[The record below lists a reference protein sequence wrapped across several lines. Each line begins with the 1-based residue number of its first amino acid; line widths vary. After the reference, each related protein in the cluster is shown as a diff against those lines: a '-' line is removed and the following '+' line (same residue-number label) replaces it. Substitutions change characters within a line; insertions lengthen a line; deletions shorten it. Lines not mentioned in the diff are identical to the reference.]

1 MLRIMQGEKGPPR
14 SFDEVYAYLEAHIT
28 KHNRVQIVVE
38 EFVGMNSD
46 ECGSRTPTPDL
57 RAEEPDQETSEV
69 QFRGKGK
76 GVGKNSSTF
85 RPVKSHPPTPDAS
98 PEAST
103 STIVSPVAVAL
114 KRNIS
119 HGDTDGDEALKK
131 VKVESDV
138 TTDGVKVKKENR
150 SGSSYAVK
158 KEKPTRG
165 EPITADMLYGP
176 FDFKQHR
183 SESSKGSRRTK
194 NLPDALQDIVE
205 DATKKNKFCLTPPR
219 LNRLASAPAVDPD
232 DPDTPEFVA
241 DTTSRSSSTE
251 KREYIKPSRFGSESP
266 ISIPGSPIANPS
278 SQIIH
283 PAKINLENRSAA
295 ARQRAPSI
303 EVMQE
308 IVPVRNDPGDVV
320 EIPDNDP
327 ADAAEVA
334 SLAENLVMMFP
345 DTPITYIRQRC
356 VDLVGRPAAIERF
369 TEELLMDPK
378 PPDNWEQIYKQ
389 PFHIPE
395 PVNNPPPVVVNQ
407 VPVEAAPLPPPL
419 VPENAPVAAE
429 PTVSVREVMEV
440 SEEDNL
446 AIAAALK
453 DLNEKDV
460 PQEPTASSSSVQDC
474 SSRPEVELD
483 QDPITA
489 WESDKN
495 SVLLSVFPDIC
506 PDHLNSIVQKVR
518 ASFAPSATGEATAA
532 AETEANSSAVTAKVS
547 IPDLNREFAARVEEL
562 FAMKAEERRLLPT
575 RAEWETKKKAKE
587 ELEKWSGNMSVNDML
602 LLYSG
607 DPAGYFGN
615 PDRNPESDLYKQHAI
630 EGLKSVF
637 RYHSINEIEKTFKKS
652 KFLYMPA
659 YKTLSAGKNTR
670 KTKRPDQEVKFP
682 SEHSIEF
689 LKEKKFIELEDDIK
703 KEKDR
708 RANERQMKIEEA
720 KRQGLLQECLCCYS
734 DDCLPEDMIS
744 CKGGHVYCRDCIARG
759 TDVAIGDG
767 KTVIECLGHCKE
779 EIGWQELQKVVA
791 PNVLSKLLQ
800 RRQAEEVGAAEM
812 DNMVSCPFCPYVTIM
827 DNPDDKVLVCRNP
840 ECGRDSCR

>member
-1 MLRIMQGEKGPPR
+1 MQGEKGPPR
-14 SFDEVYAYLEAHIT
+14 SFDEVYAYLEAHIS

-46 ECGSRTPTPDL
+46 ESGSRTPTPDL
-57 RAEEPDQETSEV
+57 RAEEPDLETSQI

-85 RPVKSHPPTPDAS
+85 RPVKSQPPTPDAS
-98 PEAST
+98 PDAST

-114 KRNIS
+114 KRNNS
-119 HGDTDGDEALKK
+119 PSDRDGAEASKR

-138 TTDGVKVKKENR
+138 TTDVDGVKVKKEIR
-150 SGSSYAVK
+150 SDTSFAVK
-158 KEKPTRG
+158 KEKPARG
-165 EPITADMLYGP
+165 DPITADMLYGP

-205 DATKKNKFCLTPPR
+205 DVTKKNKFYLTPPR
-219 LNRLASAPAVDPD
+219 LNRLASAPAVNPD
-232 DPDTPEFVA
+232 DPDAPEYVA
-241 DTTSRSSSTE
+241 DATSRSSSTE

-266 ISIPGSPIANPS
+266 ISIPGSPITNPS
-278 SQIIH
+278 SQMILH
-283 PAKINLENRSAA
+283 PAKINLENHSTASS
-295 ARQRAPSI
+295 RQRTPSI
-303 EVMQE
+303 EVMHE
-308 IVPVRNDPGDVV
+308 VVPVGNDPGDVV
-320 EIPDNDP
+320 EISDNDP

-345 DTPITYIRQRC
+345 DTPLAYIRQRC
-356 VDLVGRPAAIERF
+356 VDLAGKPAAIERF
-369 TEELLMDPK
+369 TEELLMNPK
-378 PPDNWEQIYKQ
+378 PPDNWEQIFKQ
-389 PFHIPE
+389 PFNIPE
-395 PVNNPPPVVVNQ
+395 VIAEFPRPEETDPVAISQ
-407 VPVEAAPLPPPL
+407 PPPL
-419 VPENAPVAAE
+419 VPEPASDAATSE
-429 PTVSVREVMEV
+429 AAVSGNISVQVV

-453 DLNEKDV
+453 ELNEKNEI
-460 PQEPTASSSSVQDC
+460 QEPMASSSSVQE
-474 SSRPEVELD
+474 SRVDVELD
-483 QDPITA
+483 PVLA

-506 PDHLNSIVQKVR
+506 PDHLSSIVQKVR
-518 ASFAPSATGEATAA
+518 ASLAPAPSGESAA
-532 AETEANSSAVTAKVS
+532 GAEIEANISAAPVKVS
-547 IPDLNREFAARVEEL
+547 IADLNREFATRVEEL
-562 FAMKAEERRLLPT
+562 FAMNTEERRLLPT
-575 RAEWETKKKAKE
+575 RAQWETKKKAKE

-607 DPAGYFGN
+607 DPAGYFSN
-615 PDRNPESDLYKQHAI
+615 PDRNPESELYKQHAI
-630 EGLKSVF
+630 EGLKSEF
-637 RYHSINEIEKTFKKS
+637 RYHSINEIEKTFRKS

-659 YKTLSAGKNTR
+659 FKTLSARGNTR

-689 LKEKKFIELEDDIK
+689 LKEKKFIELEGDIK
-703 KEKDR
+703 KEKDK
-708 RANERQMKIEEA
+708 RANERQLKIEDA
-720 KRQGLLQECLCCYS
+720 KRLGHLQECLCCYS

-744 CKGGHVYCRDCIARG
+744 CKGGHVYCRECIARG

>member
-1 MLRIMQGEKGPPR
+1 MQGEKGPPR

-46 ECGSRTPTPDL
+46 EGGSRNPTPDL
-57 RAEEPDQETSEV
+57 RAQEPDQETSTI

-85 RPVKSHPPTPDAS
+85 RPVKSHPPTSDAS

-103 STIVSPVAVAL
+103 STIVSPVAVAM
-114 KRNIS
+114 KRTIS
-119 HGDTDGDEALKK
+119 RGDTDGDEALKK

-138 TTDGVKVKKENR
+138 TTDGVKVK
-150 SGSSYAVK
+150 
-158 KEKPTRG
+158 
-165 EPITADMLYGP
+165 
-176 FDFKQHR
+176 Q
-183 SESSKGSRRTK
+183 ESR
-194 NLPDALQDIVE
+194 
-205 DATKKNKFCLTPPR
+205 
-219 LNRLASAPAVDPD
+219 AP
-232 DPDTPEFVA
+232 
-241 DTTSRSSSTE
+241 
-251 KREYIKPSRFGSESP
+251 
-266 ISIPGSPIANPS
+266 
-278 SQIIH
+278 
-283 PAKINLENRSAA
+283 A
-295 ARQRAPSI
+295 ARQRTPSI

-345 DTPITYIRQRC
+345 DTPLAYIRQRC

-369 TEELLMDPK
+369 TEELLLDPK

-389 PFHIPE
+389 SFQIPG
-395 PVNNPPPVVVNQ
+395 PVNNPPPVAANPVV
-407 VPVEAAPLPPPL
+407 VEAVPPLP
-419 VPENAPVAAE
+419 ENTPAPMTAE
-429 PTVSVREVMEV
+429 PTASAREVVEV

-446 AIAAALK
+446 AIAAALR
-453 DLNEKDV
+453 DLNGEGST
-460 PQEPTASSSSVQDC
+460 QEPTASSSSVQDS

-483 QDPITA
+483 PITA
-489 WESDKN
+489 WESNQN

-518 ASFAPSATGEATAA
+518 ASLTPVATGEASAG
-532 AETEANSSAVTAKVS
+532 AETEANNPAVDAKIS

-575 RAEWETKKKAKE
+575 RAQWETKKKAKE

-607 DPAGYFGN
+607 DPAGYFSN

-630 EGLKSVF
+630 EGLKSEF
-637 RYHSINEIEKTFKKS
+637 RYHAINEIEKTFRKS

-670 KTKRPDQEVKFP
+670 KSKRPDQEVKFP
-682 SEHSIEF
+682 SAHSIEF
-689 LKEKKFIELEDDIK
+689 LKEKKFIELEEEIK

-708 RANERQMKIEEA
+708 RANERQIKIEEA
-720 KRQGLLQECLCCYS
+720 KQLGLLQECLCCYS

-812 DNMVSCPFCPYVTIM
+812 ENMVSCPFCPYVTIM